1 MPAPIV
7 AVLFPVNDAHRALLE
22 ASAPG
27 MNLWFKPLE
36 HFPTLAF
43 RNIRAVLGNPS
54 ERMLPRLTGLELLQ
68 LNSAGVPPFYVA
80 EGALPAGAQLC
91 NASGA
96 YGPGI
101 AEHMLGMALA
111 LKKRLHQ
118 YRDAQRAGEWVDRGE
133 VSSILGSKT
142 LVVGFGDIGREFGWR
157 MHALGS
163 TVTGIKRTPGERPD
177 WLAELATLDR
187 LDEFLPEA
195 DIVFASLP
203 ETPATRGLFD
213 RERIGRMKKGAI
225 FLNAGR
231 GSAADTEALCD
242 AVESGALAGAGLDVT
257 DPEPLPK
264 KHRVYGVENIL
275 LTPHVSGGYHLPYT
289 HDRIVEICAEN
300 LRRWLAGEPLA
311 HVVNRQ
317 EGY

>member
-1 MPAPIV
+1 MPTPIV
-7 AVLFPVNDAHRALLE
+7 AVLFPTNPTHRALLE

-27 MNLWFKPLE
+27 MNVWFKALEKFPPLA
-36 HFPTLAF
+36 LSNV
-43 RNIRAVLGNPS
+43 RVVLGNPS
-54 ERMLPRLTGLELLQ
+54 PAMLPQLTGLGLLQ
-68 LNSAGVPPFYVA
+68 LSSAGVAPFYLA
-80 EGALPAGAQLC
+80 GGALPPGAQLC

-96 YGPGI
+96 YGPAI

-118 YRDAQRAGEWVDRGE
+118 YRDVQRAGQWRDCGE
-133 VSSILGSKT
+133 VTSIFGSKT

-163 TVTGIKRTPGERPD
+163 AVTGVKRTPGAAPD
-177 WLAELATLDR
+177 WLEELATLDR
-187 LDEFLPEA
+187 LDSLLPEA
-195 DIVFASLP
+195 DVVFLSLP
-203 ETPATRGLFD
+203 DTPATRGLFD

-225 FLNAGR
+225 LLNAGR
-231 GSAADTEALCD
+231 GSAVDTAALCD

-257 DPEPLPK
+257 DPEPLPAG
-264 KHRVYGVENIL
+264 HRLYGVENIL

-289 HDRIVEICAEN
+289 LDRIVEISAKN
-300 LRRWLAGEPLA
+300 LQKWIAGEPLT
-311 HVVNRQ
+311 HVVNRK